1 MLLKHLKIDS
11 SQLDNSIGQVF
22 MEHLLFKEFPF
33 GHRHKLNTAA
43 SLCKADVWK
52 HNW

>member
-11 SQLDNSIGQVF
+11 SQLGNSVGQEF
-22 MEHLLFKEFPF
+22 MENLLFKEFPF
-33 GHRHKLNTAA
+33 GHSHKLNTAA